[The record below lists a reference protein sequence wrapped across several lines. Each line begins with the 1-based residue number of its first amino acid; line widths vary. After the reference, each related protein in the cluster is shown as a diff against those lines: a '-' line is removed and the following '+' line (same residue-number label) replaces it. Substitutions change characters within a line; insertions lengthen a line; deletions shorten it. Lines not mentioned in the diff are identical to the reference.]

1 MMTTLLTASHGAVAA
16 RNDILVK
23 DLKRVVGDADDLLHE
38 LASAGTEEFAMART
52 RIEASLGEV
61 EASLRAARSAFARQA
76 SIAADATSEYIRE
89 NPWKLVG
96 IATVAGLIAV
106 LLLSRR

>member
-1 MMTTLLTASHGAVAA
+1 MTNALTMSHEAVTA
-16 RNDILVK
+16 RNNILVK

-38 LASAGTEEFAMART
+38 LANAGTEEFATARA
-52 RIEASLGEV
+52 RIEARLGEA
-61 EASLRAARSAFARQA
+61 ESSLRAARSAFAHQA
-76 SIAADATSEYIRE
+76 HVAADATQDYIKE

-96 IATVAGLIAV
+96 IATAAGLLAA

>member
-1 MMTTLLTASHGAVAA
+1 M
-16 RNDILVK
+16 K

-38 LASAGTEEFAMART
+38 LASAGTEELATART

-61 EASLRAARSAFARQA
+61 EASLRAARRAFARQA
-76 SIAADATSEYIRE
+76 RIAADATNEYVRK

-96 IATVAGLIAV
+96 IVTAAGLLAA

>member
-1 MMTTLLTASHGAVAA
+1 MTTALTASHGAIAA

-38 LASAGTEEFAMART
+38 LANAGSEEFATARA
-52 RIEASLGEV
+52 RIEARLGEA
-61 EASLRAARSAFARQA
+61 ESSLRAARSAFAQQA
-76 SIAADATSEYIRE
+76 RIAADATNEYIRE

-96 IATVAGLIAV
+96 IATAAGLLAA